1 MKSFNIS
8 MVAEMYIVDDYYGDL
23 EQTMLQAEPSDGN
36 LSVRKQLIKKKKTA
50 QHVFFFFFFKCN
62 CQQTAKLLKSWTDSL
77 ATVFSYLFAL

>member
-8 MVAEMYIVDDYYGDL
+8 MVAEMYFVDDYYGDL

-36 LSVRKQLIKKKKTA
+36 LSVRKQLIKKKNSATC
-50 QHVFFFFFFKCN
+50 FFFFFFKCN

>member
-36 LSVRKQLIKKKKTA
+36 LSVRKQLIKKKK
-50 QHVFFFFFFKCN
+50 QRNMGFFCFFSSVTVSKQQN
-62 CQQTAKLLKSWTDSL
+62 C
-77 ATVFSYLFAL
+77 